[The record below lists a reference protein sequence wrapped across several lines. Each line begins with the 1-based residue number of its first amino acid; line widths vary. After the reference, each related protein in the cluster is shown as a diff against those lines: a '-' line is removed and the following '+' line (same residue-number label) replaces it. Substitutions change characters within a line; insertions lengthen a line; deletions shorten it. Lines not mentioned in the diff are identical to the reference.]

1 MRHRFSELRRK
12 THSMHNQFIA
22 PARTRTTLTAAIAL
36 LVGLLLTL
44 QPWATGR
51 AHAHDVLVSSDPAA
65 GAALTTAPTQVALTF
80 NNDVLTGVANQIQVH
95 GPDGA
100 SVAGDGLA
108 AVEGRVVTV
117 PVTSTANGTYSV
129 AWHVVSS
136 DGHPVEGTFTFDLAS
151 PDAPAADET
160 PDASGQASASSASA
174 APSASAE
181 AQADG
186 QSDDVDHSGAIV
198 AWVITGIVV
207 VIGVAAIVL
216 GVRRSR
222 RTKK

>member
-1 MRHRFSELRRK
+1 M
-12 THSMHNQFIA
+12 
-22 PARTRTTLTAAIAL
+22 RTTLTAAIAL

-65 GAALTTAPTQVALTF
+65 GVALTTAPTQVALTF

-117 PVTSTANGTYSV
+117 PVTITANGTYSV

-160 PDASGQASASSASA
+160 PDASGQASASSTSA

-181 AQADG
+181 AQADD

>member
-1 MRHRFSELRRK
+1 
-12 THSMHNQFIA
+12 MHNQFIA
-22 PARTRTTLTAAIAL
+22 PARTRTTLTAASAL

-117 PVTSTANGTYSV
+117 PVTITANGTYSV

-222 RTKK
+222 RPQK